1 MIRLVDLLNEAKQ
14 EQLEEGWKE
23 NILAAAIAVAGMF
36 PAKAQKANSA
46 EKPATTQTASQNA
59 LNINMGTLFPSGKYI
74 IKDQEALKS
83 ILTQISD
90 YMSKNPN
97 ANYKVDIVSS
107 ESKVPNV
114 DAEKPNKPKVEP
126 GYLATRRADE
136 VKFAVEELV
145 RNIKKTGAFKGN
157 VDVDTATKT
166 QQGPDWNPK
175 KGDKS
180 DMDKF
185 TDHQFVKVVVKAE
198 PGTQDTVTL
207 DPYSVYAN
215 DGEGY
220 YLNNQL
226 YGLVFRDVRYS
237 TKQTDAGNLDP
248 SKQTVLLKLVKP
260 NTAVTDPKKTTKG
273 IYTGVNYVIPYQDW
287 YTVVGTSHS
296 LTPDMMKKWEKF
308 KVQ

>member
-1 MIRLVDLLNEAKQ
+1 MIKLIDVLNEARQ

-46 EKPATTQTASQNA
+46 QKPGTTQAVSQNA
-59 LNINMGTLFPSGKYI
+59 LDINMGTLFPSGKYI
-74 IKDQEALKS
+74 IRDQQGLQNVLA
-83 ILTQISD
+83 QISD

-114 DAEKPNKPKVEP
+114 DAELPNKPKVEP
-126 GYLATRRADE
+126 GYLATKRADE
-136 VKFAVEELV
+136 IKFAVEELAK
-145 RNIKKTGAFKGN
+145 NIKETGAFKGN
-157 VDVDTATKT
+157 VEVDTTIKSE
-166 QQGPDWNPK
+166 QGPDWHPE
-175 KGDKS
+175 KGDKA

-185 TDHQFVKVVVKAE
+185 TDHQYVKVTIKAE
-198 PGTQDTVTL
+198 AGKQDTVQL
-207 DPYSVYAN
+207 DQYSVYAN

-226 YGLVFRDVRYS
+226 YGIVFRDARYS
-237 TKQTDAGNLDP
+237 TKATDAGNLDP
-248 SKQTVLLKLVKP
+248 SKQTVLLKVVKP
-260 NTAVTDPKKTTKG
+260 NTAVTNPKKTTKG